1 MSVTDGGIR
10 HAVTTEN
17 GCPRVGGLMDPR
29 QGAVDRHSRCATCA
43 GSMGECPGHFGHV
56 ELARPVFHISFMT
69 KVVKLLRCVCFHC
82 AKLLVSPVSGTGMTL
97 VSVPSPC
104 YRSNT

>member
-69 KVVKLLRCVCFHC
+69 KVVKLLRCVCFQC
-82 AKLLVSPVSGTGMTL
+82 AKLLVSPVSGIGMTS
-97 VSVPSPC
+97 VSVPPLC
-104 YRSNT
+104 YRSST